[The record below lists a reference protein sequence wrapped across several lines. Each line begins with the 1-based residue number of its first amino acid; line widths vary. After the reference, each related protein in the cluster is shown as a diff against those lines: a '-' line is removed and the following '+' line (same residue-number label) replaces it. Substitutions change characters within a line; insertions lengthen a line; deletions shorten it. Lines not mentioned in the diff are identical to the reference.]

1 MGVERSCRLV
11 LFVAPVSMTPNLF
24 EESEIEVDGGGRA
37 LDRTVKSDSTQFARK
52 RVDIILPVRC
62 IESV

>member
-11 LFVAPVSMTPNLF
+11 LFVAPVSMTRKLF
-24 EESEIEVDGGGRA
+24 EVLEIEVDGGGRA
-37 LDRTVKSDSTQFARK
+37 LDRMMKSDSTQLPRK
-52 RVDIILPVRC
+52 RMDTILPVRC